1 MVRHALWGNKEDIKV
16 GIITSIL
23 KRPSQRT
30 MLEATIAGL
39 SVLLITSI
47 ITPIYILFFSQ
58 SALWLKMLSGIGGV
72 GLFLL
77 MFSNLSMTYI
87 QYYSFKMA
95 MGLYTPSDKLL
106 MKLEDAKQVKKE
118 LEELIKEN
126 ELEYSNKLNK
136 DGGNKC

>member
-1 MVRHALWGNKEDIKV
+1 M
-16 GIITSIL
+16 GIITEIL

-47 ITPIYILFFSQ
+47 IMPIYIIFFSQ
-58 SALWLKMLSGIGGV
+58 SALWLKLLTGVGGV

-87 QYYSFKMA
+87 QYYSFKKA
-95 MGLYTPSDKLL
+95 MGLYSPSQRLL
-106 MKLEDAKQVKKE
+106 MKLEDAKRIKKE
-118 LEELIKEN
+118 LEVLIKEN
-126 ELEYSNKLNK
+126 EKLV
-136 DGGNKC
+136 

>member
-1 MVRHALWGNKEDIKV
+1 M
-16 GIITSIL
+16 GIITEIL

-47 ITPIYILFFSQ
+47 IMPIYIIFFSQ
-58 SALWLKMLSGIGGV
+58 SALWLKLLTGVGGV

-87 QYYSFKMA
+87 KYYSFKKA
-95 MGLYTPSDKLL
+95 MGLYSPSQRLL
-106 MKLEDAKQVKKE
+106 MKLEDAKRIKKE
-118 LEELIKEN
+118 LEVLIKEN
-126 ELEYSNKLNK
+126 EKLV
-136 DGGNKC
+136 

>member
-1 MVRHALWGNKEDIKV
+1 M
-16 GIITSIL
+16 GIITEIL

-47 ITPIYILFFSQ
+47 IMPIYIIFFSQ
-58 SALWLKMLSGIGGV
+58 SALWLKLLTGVGGV

-87 QYYSFKMA
+87 QYYSFKKA
-95 MGLYTPSDKLL
+95 MGLYSPSQRFL
-106 MKLEDAKQVKKE
+106 MKLEDAKRIKKE
-118 LEELIKEN
+118 LEVLIKEN
-126 ELEYSNKLNK
+126 EMV
-136 DGGNKC
+136 

>member
-1 MVRHALWGNKEDIKV
+1 MS
-16 GIITSIL
+16 IITEIL

-47 ITPIYILFFSQ
+47 IMPIYIIFFSQ
-58 SALWLKMLSGIGGV
+58 SAVWLKLLTGIGGV
-72 GLFLL
+72 GLFLM

-87 QYYSFKMA
+87 QYYSFKKA
-95 MGLYTPSDKLL
+95 MGLYSPSQRLL
-106 MKLEDAKQVKKE
+106 MKLEDAKRIKKE

-126 ELEYSNKLNK
+126 ELEYSSKLN
-136 DGGNKC
+136 NKGCNKKC